1 MLVITRT
8 MHYGDEESI
17 YLFNHYLFWT
27 KKTKEKDRLVM
38 LEFKGN
44 AKDFEHLVADNPT
57 EFKLE
62 GEGARATY
70 RYVGTAIRTPTL
82 EDIIKADVY
91 TTWGLQ
97 EGDFTLQEYKEF
109 LEVHFPAYIERL
121 ATIVKASGDD
131 RMAPMKEMMS
141 FLERFQ
147 HIMYGVQTENQ
158 REYNEIREKAELR
171 IIDASKDLPWNEL
184 LRIAAGMEVYEP
196 QRHAAI
202 LAFRKL
208 FKEEKDHS
216 AALWKAIMMA
226 KEDQR
231 ISGILNQ
238 IYADPDIVVM
248 VRHALKFPQNYKGQT
263 IELQNMVESDEASFG
278 AHLAT
283 AKFVGPV
290 RIGKKFLWDAEKNL
304 YLFGSKKLKHNVMAR
319 GGKVQKYGNTLVMTK
334 ADVDTDLLIIRKID
348 AYAVLNPAMVA
359 TIKNR
364 KGKSFKVD
372 KKYIQRIKKDY
383 RVGREL
389 ADTALEELF
398 GIDPDIARRLY
409 RSKKDR

>member
-1 MLVITRT
+1 
-8 MHYGDEESI
+8 MHYGSEESI
-17 YLFNHYLFWT
+17 YLFNHYLFWN
-27 KKTKEKDRLVM
+27 KKTTEKDRLVM

-44 AKDFEHLVADNPT
+44 AQDFEHLVADNPS

-70 RYVGTAIRTPTL
+70 RYIGKAVRTPTL
-82 EDIIKADVY
+82 EDLIKADVY
-91 TTWGLQ
+91 STWGLQ
-97 EGDFTLQEYKEF
+97 EGDFTLQEYKKF
-109 LEVHFPAYIERL
+109 LEEQFPAYIKRL
-121 ATIVKASGDD
+121 VAIVKPSGND

-141 FLERFQ
+141 YLERFQ
-147 HIMYGVQTENQ
+147 HIMYGVQTENSK
-158 REYNEIREKAELR
+158 EYNEIRLKAELR
-171 IIDASKDLPWNEL
+171 VIDASKDLPWTEIL
-184 LRIAAGMEVYEP
+184 KLAAGMEEYET
-196 QRHAAI
+196 QRYAAV

-208 FKEEKDHS
+208 FKEEKDPS
-216 AALWKAIMMA
+216 AALWQAIRMA

-231 ISGILNQ
+231 LSGILNQ
-238 IYADPDIVVM
+238 YYTDPHLVVM
-248 VRHALKFPQNYKGQT
+248 VKHALKFPQNYKGQT
-263 IELQNMVESDEASFG
+263 IVLQNMVESDEASFG
-278 AHLAT
+278 AHLAN
-283 AKFVGPV
+283 AKFVGPI

-319 GGKVQKYGNTLVMTK
+319 GGKVEKYGNTLVMAK
-334 ADVDTDLLIIRKID
+334 ADVDTDLLLIRKID

-383 RVGREL
+383 RVASEL

-398 GIDPDIARRLY
+398 GIDPDIARKLY